1 MILDWIRE
9 VGPWSWM
16 VLGVILLALEIVVPG
31 VFLLWIGVAAI
42 LTGALSLQ
50 LWGWESW
57 IWQVQVLVFLALSLA
72 AVFIGRRIMR
82 SRGDDSDHPLLN
94 RRAEQLVGR
103 TATLSEAIVEGRGRV
118 RLGDTM
124 WRISGPDLPVGA
136 RVRVTSVAD
145 GTLIVEP
152 A

>member
-72 AVFIGRRIMR
+72 AVFVGRRIMR
-82 SRGDDSDHPLLN
+82 SRGDDSDQPLLN

-118 RLGDTM
+118 RLGDTI

>member
-72 AVFIGRRIMR
+72 AVFVGRRIMR
-82 SRGDDSDHPLLN
+82 SRGDDSDQPLLN

-124 WRISGPDLPVGA
+124 WRISGRASASRRSPTA
-136 RVRVTSVAD
+136 H
-145 GTLIVEP
+145 
-152 A
+152 

>member
-72 AVFIGRRIMR
+72 AVFVGRRIMR
-82 SRGDDSDHPLLN
+82 SRGDDSDQPLLN

-103 TATLSEAIVEGRGRV
+103 TATLSEAIVEGQGRV
-118 RLGDTM
+118 RLGDTI

>member
-72 AVFIGRRIMR
+72 AVFVGRRIMR
-82 SRGDDSDHPLLN
+82 SRGDDSDQPLLN